1 MARVKG
7 GKTSSTRRKNILAMT
22 KGYRHGR
29 KSKKRAAKEAIVHAG
44 KYAFAH
50 RRDKKNDFR
59 RLWNV
64 RLNAGLRQLDEKLS
78 YSKCI
83 GALNKKGVRLNRK
96 MLATLAAERPETFAR
111 VVAQLGLV
119 PQNGTRRD

>member
-7 GKTSSTRRKNILAMT
+7 AKHSIKRRRKVLKMT
-22 KGYRHGR
+22 KGYRFAR
-29 KSKKRAAKEAIVHAG
+29 SKKERTAKEAIVHAG

-64 RLNAGLRQLDEKLS
+64 RIGAGLNSEMS
-78 YSKCI
+78 YSKFI
-83 GALNKKGVRLNRK
+83 GALNKKKILVNRK
-96 MLATLAAERPETFAR
+96 MLAQLAEQSPETFKR
-111 VVAQLGLV
+111 IVAKV
-119 PQNGTRRD
+119 A

>member
-7 GKTSSTRRKNILAMT
+7 GVASSKRRRNILRQV
-22 KGYRHGR
+22 KGYRFGR
-29 KSKKRAAKEAIVHAG
+29 SKKKRQAREAIVHAG

-64 RLNAGLRQLDEKLS
+64 RLNAALRQNDTT
-78 YSKCI
+78 YSRFI
-83 GALNKKGVRLNRK
+83 GALKKHGVALNRK
-96 MLATLAAERPETFAR
+96 MLSELASDNPEAFKR
-111 VVAQLGLV
+111 VLEAV
-119 PQNGTRRD
+119 R

>member
-7 GKTSSTRRKNILAMT
+7 GKTSAKRRRNVLSQV
-22 KGYRHGR
+22 KGYRFAR
-29 KSKKRAAKEAIVHAG
+29 SKKERAAKEAIVHAG

-64 RLNAGLRQLDEKLS
+64 RLNAGLRNIDVGLT
-78 YSKCI
+78 YSRFI
-83 GALNKKGVRLNRK
+83 GTLNKKNIKVNRK
-96 MLATLAAERPETFAR
+96 MLSELAQLYPESFAR
-111 VVAQLGLV
+111 LV
-119 PQNGTRRD
+119 KKAS

>member
-7 GKTSSTRRKNILAMT
+7 GKTSNKRRKNILAMT
-22 KGYRHGR
+22 KGYRFGR
-29 KSKKRAAKEAIVHAG
+29 STKKRQAREAIFHAG

-64 RLNAGLRQLDEKLS
+64 RINAALGEELS
-78 YSKCI
+78 YSKFM
-83 GALNKKGVRLNRK
+83 GALKKKGVLVNRK
-96 MLATLAAERPETFAR
+96 MLAELAQKSPESFSR
-111 VVAQLGLV
+111 LV
-119 PQNGTRRD
+119 KKVS

>member
-7 GKTSSTRRKNILAMT
+7 GKISAKRRRNTLKQV
-22 KGYRHGR
+22 KGYRFAR
-29 KSKKRAAKEAIVHAG
+29 SKKERAAKEAIFHAG

-64 RLNAGLRQLDEKLS
+64 RINAALGENLS
-78 YSKCI
+78 YSKFI
-83 GALNKKGVRLNRK
+83 GALKKKGVLVNRK
-96 MLATLAAERPETFAR
+96 MLAELAEKSPESFSR
-111 VVAQLGLV
+111 LVKKVA
-119 PQNGTRRD
+119 

>member
-7 GKTSSTRRKNILAMT
+7 GVTSNKRRKNILAMT

-29 KSKKRAAKEAIVHAG
+29 KSKKRMAKEAIFHAG

-50 RRDKKNDFR
+50 RKDKKGDFR

-64 RLNAGLRQLDEKLS
+64 RINGALDTMGSTIS
-78 YSKCI
+78 YSKLI
-83 GALNKKGVRLNRK
+83 GAMNKKGIAVNRK
-96 MLATLAAERPETFAR
+96 MLAELAQRSPATFERIIKQ
-111 VVAQLGLV
+111 VA
-119 PQNGTRRD
+119 

>member
-7 GKTSSTRRKNILAMT
+7 GVTSLKRRRNVLKMV
-22 KGYRHGR
+22 KGYRFGR
-29 KSKKRAAKEAIVHAG
+29 SKKERAAREAIFHAG

-64 RLNAGLRQLDEKLS
+64 RINAGLDQIGDGKIS
-78 YSKCI
+78 YSKLI
-83 GALNKKGVRLNRK
+83 GAMNKKKVLINRK
-96 MLATLAAERPETFAR
+96 MLATLAEKSPETFAR
-111 VVAQLGLV
+111 IVEKVS
-119 PQNGTRRD
+119 

>member
-7 GKTSSTRRKNILAMT
+7 GKHSIKRRRKVLAMT
-22 KGYRHGR
+22 KGYRFAR
-29 KSKKRAAKEAIVHAG
+29 SKKERAAREAIVHAG

-64 RLNAGLRQLDEKLS
+64 RINAGLSGIDGAFS
-78 YSKCI
+78 YSKLI
-83 GALNKKGVRLNRK
+83 GALNKKKISINRK
-96 MLATLAAERPETFAR
+96 MLAELAEKSPETFSR
-111 VVAQLGLV
+111 LV
-119 PQNGTRRD
+119 KQVS

>member
-7 GKTSSTRRKNILAMT
+7 GKTSNKRRKNILAMT

-29 KSKKRAAKEAIVHAG
+29 KSKKRMAKEAIFHAG

-64 RLNAGLRQLDEKLS
+64 QINGALDTMGSSVS
-78 YSKCI
+78 YSKLI
-83 GALNKKGVRLNRK
+83 GALNKKGFPINRK
-96 MLATLAAERPETFAR
+96 MLAELAQKSPRSFEAI
-111 VVAQLGLV
+111 VKQVA
-119 PQNGTRRD
+119 

>member
-7 GKTSSTRRKNILAMT
+7 GKTSLRRRRNILAQT
-22 KGYRHGR
+22 KGYRFGR
-29 KSKKRAAKEAIVHAG
+29 STNKRQAREAIVHAG

-64 RLNAGLRQLDEKLS
+64 RLNAALRENGTT
-78 YSKCI
+78 YSRFI
-83 GALNKKGVRLNRK
+83 GAFKKNGIILNRK
-96 MLATLAAERPETFAR
+96 VLAGIAADHPETWKRIIAR
-111 VVAQLGLV
+111 VS
-119 PQNGTRRD
+119 

>member
-7 GKTSSTRRKNILAMT
+7 GKTANKRRKNILAMT
-22 KGYRHGR
+22 KGYRFGR
-29 KSKKRAAKEAIVHAG
+29 STKKAQAKEAIFHAG

-64 RLNAGLRQLDEKLS
+64 RINGGLDERKS
-78 YSKCI
+78 RRSAVYSKHRHASQSC
-83 GALNKKGVRLNRK
+83 
-96 MLATLAAERPETFAR
+96 RPSCNPFVIRINTAMSC
-111 VVAQLGLV
+111 LGS
-119 PQNGTRRD
+119 TRYGEFNV